1 MTKLER
7 FKSAAAFGG
16 IHNLTPHAVTVAGV
30 TYPPSGIV
38 ARVATIHS
46 EVVDGTT
53 TVSYG
58 PVEFFRDGK
67 LITLSGYEFEG
78 TVNIVSSLV
87 LDRVRN
93 WTTGVWVAPATGHP
107 DVVRDERGQ
116 IVSVPAFIL

>member
-7 FKSAAAFGG
+7 FKAAAKFGG

-46 EVVDGTT
+46 PVVDGTT
-53 TVSYG
+53 TVGYG
-58 PVEFFRDGK
+58 PVEFFREGE
-67 LITLSGYEFEG
+67 LITLSGYEFDG
-78 TVNIVSSLV
+78 TVNIVSSIV
-87 LDRVRN
+87 LDRVRH
-93 WTTGVWVAPATGHP
+93 WKTGVWVAPATGHP
-107 DVVRDERGQ
+107 DVVRDDRGQ